1 MSLLLPG
8 TNAKR
13 RSGFCETAACRLEIA
28 FVSEA
33 ARLVAR
39 IAPGALPRSLMSQDR
54 GIQTR
59 RLVMRIHSKLL
70 AAGVALVAAPALGQ
84 VSVGTETGVGVGVNV
99 PVRDTVNSVH
109 DTVDRTVD
117 TVDRRVNRTLDR
129 TNTSLAVATSADV
142 TVGASVSDSRG
153 RRIGTVQSAS
163 ADTAVI
169 VSGNH
174 RLRVPISSLY
184 RSADGLAARMTRA
197 QFNARARAQ
206 ARAN

>member
-1 MSLLLPG
+1 
-8 TNAKR
+8 
-13 RSGFCETAACRLEIA
+13 
-28 FVSEA
+28 
-33 ARLVAR
+33 
-39 IAPGALPRSLMSQDR
+39 
-54 GIQTR
+54 
-59 RLVMRIHSKLL
+59 MRIHSKLL
-70 AAGVALVAAPALGQ
+70 AAGMALVAAPAAAQ
-84 VSVGTETGVGVGVNV
+84 VSVGAETGVGVGVNV
-99 PVRDTVNSVH
+99 PVRDTINSVH
-109 DTVDRTVD
+109 DNVDRTVD

-142 TVGASVSDSRG
+142 TVGASVRDSRG

-184 RSADGLAARMTRA
+184 RSAHGLVTRMTRA

-206 ARAN
+206 ARAY